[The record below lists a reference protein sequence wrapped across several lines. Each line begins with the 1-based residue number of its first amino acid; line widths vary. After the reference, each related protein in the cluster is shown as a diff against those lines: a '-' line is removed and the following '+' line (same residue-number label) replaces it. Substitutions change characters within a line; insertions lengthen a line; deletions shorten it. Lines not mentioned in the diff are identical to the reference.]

1 MKTNNQDLINFHQ
14 QINEKCESEIQQ
26 SITNELFRICG
37 SWRMYFDEPI
47 YIIGLSE
54 DKYDF
59 YYIGIN
65 NKERK
70 LKFITCLYKL
80 EACRII
86 SKKWSTDEKQ
96 LITNYVNTYFD
107 EHKNE
112 KLLYLEI

>member
-1 MKTNNQDLINFHQ
+1 MNLDGTLNQFHELI
-14 QINEKCESEIQQ
+14 ESRCNGEIQQ
-26 SITNELFRICG
+26 SITNELFSICG
-37 SWRMYFDEPI
+37 SWRMYFDEPV

-70 LKFITCLYKL
+70 LQFITCLYKL
-80 EACRII
+80 NECNRV

>member
-1 MKTNNQDLINFHQ
+1 MNLNVTLNQFHELI
-14 QINEKCESEIQQ
+14 ESRCNGEIQQ
-26 SITNELFRICG
+26 SITDELFEICG

-70 LKFITCLYKL
+70 LNFITCLYKL
-80 EACRII
+80 EACRNI

-96 LITNYVNTYFD
+96 LITNYVNIYFD
-107 EHKNE
+107 EHENE